1 MLFNDNSIILGL
13 TGMSGAGKTTACK
26 AFRDYGFSVVDC
38 DIVARQ
44 IVEIG
49 KPALK
54 ELSENFD
61 NVILPDGNL
70 NRRKIADII
79 FSEKDKLKLFNDIVY
94 PYILYKVISDAADY
108 INGGKRLI
116 LIDAPTLFESGADR
130 ICDIIIS
137 VVADKE
143 KCIDRIKE
151 RDKLTYEQ
159 AANRLSAQHDKK
171 YYIEKSDFYIDN
183 CDGYDEFSIKAHELS
198 ASIGEMYGE
207 R

>member
-26 AFRDYGFSVVDC
+26 AFRGYGFSVVDC
-38 DIVARQ
+38 DIAARK

-54 ELSENFD
+54 ELSDNFD

-70 NRRKIADII
+70 NRRKIADMI
-79 FSEKDKLKLFNDIVY
+79 FSDKGKLKIFNDIVY
-94 PYILYKVISDAADY
+94 PYILYKVISDVSDY
-108 INGGKRLI
+108 ISDGKRLI
-116 LIDAPTLFESGADR
+116 LIDAPTLFESGADK
-130 ICDIIIS
+130 ICDMVIS

-143 KCIDRIKE
+143 KCIERIRE

-159 AANRLSAQHDKK
+159 AANRLSVQHDKGF
-171 YYIEKSDFYIDN
+171 YIEKSDYYIDN
-183 CDGYDEFSIKAHELS
+183 CGEYDEFSKKANEL
-198 ASIGEMYGE
+198 AVKIGEMYE
-207 R
+207 EK